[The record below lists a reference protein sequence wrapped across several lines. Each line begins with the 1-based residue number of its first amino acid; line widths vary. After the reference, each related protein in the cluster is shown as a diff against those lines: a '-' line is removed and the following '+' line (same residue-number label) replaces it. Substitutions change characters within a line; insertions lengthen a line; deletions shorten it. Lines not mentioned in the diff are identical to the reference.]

1 MNTELTSSST
11 TCPTTAAPALA
22 ILGSARSEGNTAR
35 ALQRLFENLPCEVVD
50 LNQVRVAPFSYS
62 QQYSDDDFIGIMER
76 MVEAPLIVFA
86 TPVYWYSYSAS
97 MKQFIDRFTDLLYSR
112 KDLGR
117 RLRGRKV
124 AFLTTGYAPQ
134 PNEVIQA
141 AFSSFCDYLGLE
153 QVGMVY
159 AQEGAAFFD
168 EGAVELVRA
177 ALRQTEDL
185 KTVDERVE
193 SALLL

>member
-11 TCPTTAAPALA
+11 LRTSVAAPALA

-35 ALQRLFENLPCEVVD
+35 ALQRLFESLPCEVVD
-50 LNQVRVAPFSYS
+50 LNQVRIAPFSYS
-62 QQYSDDDFIGIMER
+62 QQYSDDDFIGIIEQ

-86 TPVYWYSYSAS
+86 TPVYWYSYSAP

-124 AFLTTGYAPQ
+124 AFLTTGYAPR

-141 AFSSFCDYLGLE
+141 AFGSFCDYLGLE

-159 AQEGAAFFD
+159 AQEGTVFYD
-168 EGAVELVRA
+168 EVPVEAVRECCK
-177 ALRQTEDL
+177 ALAND
-185 KTVDERVE
+185 
-193 SALLL
+193 S